1 MSATAVEVAPAA
13 FNRWWYD
20 WIDPAQPAAGAVY
33 SYTVGGE
40 AWLRVLA
47 ARLSI
52 TTSATVANRFVSL
65 DYINARGITYVRNG
79 AAAVITA
86 STTAQAFEWNYQRTV
101 SDWNTNTPIFVPCL
115 DTWLPPGFK
124 VQFSVDAIDT
134 TDQISALHLYVQRYA
149 SGIEGGP
156 ENAFPWLPGV

>member
-1 MSATAVEVAPAA
+1 MSAPAVQVAQAR

-20 WIDPAQPAAGAVY
+20 WIDPAQPAAGAVQ
-33 SYTVGGE
+33 SYIIGGE

-52 TTSATVANRFVSL
+52 TTSATVANRFVAL
-65 DYINARGITYVRNG
+65 DYINTRGVTYVRNG
-79 AAAVITA
+79 AGAVITA

-101 SDWNTNTPIFVPCL
+101 SEWAANTPILAPCL
-115 DTWLPPGFK
+115 DVWLPPGFK

-134 TDQISALHLYVQRYA
+134 TDQISALHLFVMRYA
-149 SGIEGGP
+149 TGVEGGP
-156 ENAFPWLPGV
+156 ENAFAQLPGV